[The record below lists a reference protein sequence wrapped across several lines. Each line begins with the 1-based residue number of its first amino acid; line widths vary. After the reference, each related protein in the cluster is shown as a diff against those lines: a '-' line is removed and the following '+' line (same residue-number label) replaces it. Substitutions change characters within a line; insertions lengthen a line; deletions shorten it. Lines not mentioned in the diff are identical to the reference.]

1 MMTERGR
8 WRAIAW
14 QVLGFSAAALC
25 GSLLVSV
32 LQAQT
37 ARATSCTSPEYEEW
51 IHLEKRGVES
61 LGPADDP
68 GDPSAVNAEWPDGGI
83 MRALDRSLE
92 LDEPW
97 GPTCHILEKLP

>member
-1 MMTERGR
+1 ML
-8 WRAIAW
+8 AW
-14 QVLGFSAAALC
+14 QALGFLAAVVG
-25 GSLLVSV
+25 GSLFVSV

-37 ARATSCTSPEYEEW
+37 ARATRCTSPEYEEW
-51 IHLEKRGVES
+51 LYLEKRGVES

-83 MRALDRSLE
+83 MKALSRRLE

-97 GPTCHILEKLP
+97 GPTCQILEKLP